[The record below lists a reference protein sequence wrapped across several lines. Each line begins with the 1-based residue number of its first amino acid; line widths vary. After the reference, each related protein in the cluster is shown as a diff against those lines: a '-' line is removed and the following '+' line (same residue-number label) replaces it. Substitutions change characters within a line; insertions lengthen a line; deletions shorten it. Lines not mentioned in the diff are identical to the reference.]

1 MKTLISK
8 LTFLIFLL
16 SSCNGNLYSELASSD
31 PDDVYLIQAKA
42 AINALDYPKAIQILT
57 MQVSLGSQAKPVFK
71 ETLASAYA
79 GKCGLNFA
87 AFVTGLA
94 NATTGTAFKLIMTPF
109 VGIVVDPASCL
120 LALNIMQSIG
130 VTAART
136 ANQNA
141 FVAVAGMSL
150 MGSQVRS
157 SADQAPT
164 NGDGNIDV
172 TLCNISD
179 ADVNNVVLGFGFMS
193 LNFSFLSTQQVGNSS
208 HTAIDNIINQC
219 TAVAGANCSI
229 TDPAAIT
236 PAIRDTMRDLINTQE
251 YGLGSYVTG
260 GNALLIPGSCP

>member
-1 MKTLISK
+1 MI
-8 LTFLIFLL
+8 FLILFLT
-16 SSCNGNLYSELASSD
+16 SCNGNLYSEIASSN
-31 PDDVYLIQAKA
+31 PDDVFLIQAKA
-42 AINALDYPKAIQILT
+42 AINALDYITAIQILT
-57 MQVSLGSQAKPVFK
+57 VQVTPGAQQKANFK

-87 AFVTGLA
+87 GFITGLA
-94 NATTGTAFKLIMTPF
+94 NATTGSAFKLVMTPF
-109 VGIVVDPASCL
+109 VGIPVDPASCL
-120 LALNIMQSIG
+120 LSLNLMQSIG
-130 VTAART
+130 ATAART

-141 FVAVAGMSL
+141 FVAVVGMSL

-157 SADQAPT
+157 SADQSPV
-164 NGDGNIDV
+164 NGDGAVDMP
-172 TLCNISD
+172 LCTISD
-179 ADVNNVVLGFGFMS
+179 ADVNNIVLGFGFMS

-208 HTAIDNIINQC
+208 HTAIDDTINQC

-251 YGLGSYVTG
+251 YGLGAYVTG